1 MLKKVL
7 AEIYSRDLKRLLN
20 EVKLYEDE
28 RNLWVIKDG
37 ISNSAGNLVLHL
49 AGNLNHF
56 IGARLGN
63 SGYTRNRPEEFALK
77 NIPRED
83 LLKTIENTI
92 TLVLNTLDTLNE
104 TDFNKDFPE
113 EVFGKKDTVGFILI
127 HLTTHLTYHLGQ
139 IDYHRRLIG

>member
-7 AEIYSRDLKRLLN
+7 TEIYTRDLNRLLH

-28 RNLWVIKDG
+28 SKLWITKAG

-49 AGNLNHF
+49 IGNLNHF

-63 SGYTRNRPEEFALK
+63 SGYIRNRPDEFALK
-77 NIPRED
+77 NIPKED
-83 LLKTIENTI
+83 LIKAIESTATI
-92 TLVLNTLDTLNE
+92 VLNTLATLNE
-104 TDFNKDFPE
+104 ADFNNDFPE
-113 EVFGKKDTVGFILI
+113 EVFGKKDTVGFILV

-139 IDYHRRLIG
+139 INYHRRLIG